1 MSDLDQDQ
9 LLRELPEVKPKA
21 AFDAHLRGVLAH
33 AEPSVPALPIA
44 GRVLLFGSVA
54 LYLGWALNAAA
65 ALVR

>member
-21 AFDAHLRGVLAH
+21 TFDAQLRGVLAH
-33 AEPSVPALPIA
+33 AEPSVPALPMA

-54 LYLGWALNAAA
+54 LYLGWALNVVAV
-65 ALVR
+65 LVC